1 MAKSIIKK
9 TTVKKHNDL
18 KRQMEELQAQYEQ
31 QQNELYMGIG
41 KIVFERWD
49 IENWGIEE
57 NPKKLETVL
66 TELASIAK
74 QKFDHLPDD
83 EIEEVSNSHLNEET
97 NIESSDYQPS

>member
-49 IENWGIEE
+49 IANWGIEE

-83 EIEEVSNSHLNEET
+83 EIEEVSSSHNNKET